1 MNAKPLYLGCNA
13 SKQEIIKYGSLEQ
26 IREVLEQIREV
37 LEREA
42 CLVEEKEKEL
52 EQTEKR
58 LELIEEQL
66 YFAQELIASI
76 EAIMKT
82 ETRAKDLKKAI
93 ESAIEN
99 SYLER

>member
-26 IREVLEQIREV
+26 IREVLE
-37 LEREA
+37 REA
-42 CLVEEKEKEL
+42 CLVEEKEKEKEL

-66 YFAQELIASI
+66 YFAQELIDGI
-76 EAIMKT
+76 EAITRT